1 MAGRQAVAVAEGA
14 EGDGDGEWAPDLPKV
29 RQFKPPGESPSLA
42 YSLVGESDLSFPSLV
57 SLCQINPIESL
68 GSQLPADPKTY
79 SAVLRALS
87 TAAFWRIRF

>member
-1 MAGRQAVAVAEGA
+1 MAGRQVVAVAEGA

-68 GSQLPADPKTY
+68 GSQSPADSKTY